1 MSNNLRSLF
10 LILITSIIFTGCY
23 TVAWQPGEAL
33 PSKDN
38 LEQTQSSFYNV
49 KDFGVFSDYY
59 NSAWWVN
66 PDNDF
71 LRNNLTAK
79 NDFNNDNE
87 NLISDDR
94 PVPIQFI
101 PILIGNLPVGPPVV
115 VITKPIKLIKSTTV
129 KDSKP
134 TRKVRSNKNKI
145 RNNNGGRKSS
155 RGRRR

>member
-1 MSNNLRSLF
+1 M
-10 LILITSIIFTGCY
+10 
-23 TVAWQPGEAL
+23 
-33 PSKDN
+33 
-38 LEQTQSSFYNV
+38 
-49 KDFGVFSDYY
+49 
-59 NSAWWVN
+59 N

-101 PILIGNLPVGPPVV
+101 SILIGNLPVGPPVV

-155 RGRRR
+155 RGRSR